1 MKLRMYAAATT
12 ALLSGCYFDSAD
24 LTINHDS
31 EGGVSIVRTMGSTSV
46 DSSEPTDTAGCI
58 ALPDSWTGTVSI
70 SVSGTAQGADFT
82 TTPAADSSLSLS
94 MNNDRPVIG
103 YEWQCFADSR
113 TYSADDRGEA
123 VFSLTPGLPTMT
135 VLTSIGVVSRAEDSY
150 QDQIASHLLL
160 SDADAAPHWQKVA
173 SQQKLGD
180 YTQTLP
186 GGDAYYIYLP
196 AYESGAEQDAV
207 LRIDQQGVHSAP
219 LPFGN
224 ALAYLNGKLLTME
237 ITNVE
242 GRMISRLS
250 VSEDLVNW
258 TNLPD
263 AEPPLGGIIYD
274 RFNQRYIAQGGVSE
288 ETLAIYTSDDLQ
300 SWTELANTI
309 GYNTIFYALPNGNLI
324 GTDSY
329 GEQGLFLL
337 SAGSSTW
344 TALNPP
350 GLATGEVFRARQI
363 VQTDDGTVHV
373 AGVSGVDSG
382 SEEGGPWTA
391 AHYGFSSD
399 GVNWTWRSA
408 GEWSNPKDIA
418 GLAVNGQQVVVWGY
432 QNVQASPDA
441 GQNWISSD
449 AAALAAG
456 VWDALPEDAALYLND
471 VSVHNDQF
479 IFQAYLSVGAESIA
493 LALATSD
500 FTSYRFLGMQQ
511 GLQLLTGADVLF
523 ARVDGGNN
531 GHSDVYTYKV
541 PDTGGDNGDGDN
553 GDSDN
558 GDGDSSGGD
567 NSGGD
572 NSGACLIMAA
582 VMVTAIMATVIMAA
596 VIMAA
601 VRMLITSSAGSL
613 GGLSL
618 LILSILGLRRRFI

>member
-58 ALPDSWTGTVSI
+58 ALSDSWTGTVSI

-103 YEWQCFADSR
+103 YEWQCFTDSR

-123 VFSLTPGLPTMT
+123 VFSLTPGQSAMT
-135 VLTSIGVVSRAEDSY
+135 VLTTIGVVSGPEGNY

-160 SDADAAPHWQKVA
+160 TDSDTAPHWQKID

-180 YTQTLP
+180 DTQTLP

-224 ALAYLNGKLLTME
+224 ALAYLNGQLLTME
-237 ITNVE
+237 VTNIE

-263 AEPPLGGIIYD
+263 AEPLSGIIYD
-274 RFNQRYIAQGGVSE
+274 RFNQRYIAQAGTSE
-288 ETLAIYTSDDLQ
+288 ETLAMYTSDDLQ
-300 SWTELANTI
+300 SWTELANAI
-309 GYNTIFYALPNGNLI
+309 SYNTIFFALPNGNLI
-324 GTDSY
+324 GMDSY

-337 SAGSSTW
+337 SSDSSSW

-350 GLATGEVFRARQI
+350 GLATGEVFRTRQI
-363 VQTDDGTVHV
+363 VQTNDGAVHV
-373 AGVSGVDSG
+373 AGISG
-382 SEEGGPWTA
+382 EEGGGESGVWSA

-408 GEWSNPKDIA
+408 GEWSNPQDIS
-418 GLAVNGQQVVVWGY
+418 GLAVYGQQVVVWGY
-432 QNVQASPDA
+432 QGVQVSPDA

-449 AAALAAG
+449 AAALAAD
-456 VWDALPEDAALYLND
+456 VWDALPEDAALYLSD
-471 VSVHNDQF
+471 VSVHNGQF
-479 IFQAYLSVGAESIA
+479 IFQAFLSLSSELIE

-511 GLQLLTGADVLF
+511 GLQILTGADVLF

-531 GHSDVYTYKV
+531 GYSDVYTYKV
-541 PDTGGDNGDGDN
+541 PDTGGDTGGGDTGGDSGGGDN
-553 GDSDN
+553 GGTDN
-558 GDGDSSGGD
+558 SSSSSGG
-567 NSGGD
+567 G
-572 NSGACLIMAA
+572 
-582 VMVTAIMATVIMAA
+582 
-596 VIMAA
+596 
-601 VRMLITSSAGSL
+601 L

-618 LILSILGLRRRFI
+618 LMLGLAGLRRRLA

>member
-1 MKLRMYAAATT
+1 LPAPIARLTLITLQEEEKNMKLRMYAAATT

-24 LTINHDS
+24 LTINHDND
-31 EGGVSIVRTMGSTSV
+31 GRVSIVRAMGSASTE
-46 DSSEPTDTAGCI
+46 SSGATDTAGCI
-58 ALPDSWTGTVSI
+58 ALPNSWTGTVNI
-70 SVSGTAQGADFT
+70 SVSGTAQGAEFT
-82 TTPAADSSLSLS
+82 TSPAADSSLSLS

-103 YEWQCFADSR
+103 YEWQCFSDSR
-113 TYSADDRGEA
+113 TYAEDDTGEA
-123 VFSLTPGLPTMT
+123 VFSLTPGQSAMT
-135 VLTSIGVVSRAEDSY
+135 VLTTIGTVNQPEGSY
-150 QDQIASHLLL
+150 RDQIASHLLL
-160 SDADAAPHWQKVA
+160 ADSDTAPHWQKVA

-207 LRIDQQGVHSAP
+207 LRIDQQGVHSAT

-224 ALAYLNGKLLTME
+224 AIAYLNGQLLTME

-242 GRMISRLS
+242 GRMVSRLS
-250 VSEDLVNW
+250 VSEDLVDW

-263 AEPPLGGIIYD
+263 TEPLSGIIYD
-274 RFNQRYIAQGGVSE
+274 RFNQRYIAQAGASE
-288 ETLAIYTSDDLQ
+288 ETLAMYTSDDLQ
-300 SWTELANTI
+300 SWTELANAI
-309 GYNTIFYALPNGNLI
+309 SYNTIFYALPSGNLI

-337 SAGSSTW
+337 SSDSSSWESVT
-344 TALNPP
+344 PP

-382 SEEGGPWTA
+382 SEEGWAWTG
-391 AHYGFSSD
+391 AHYGFSAD

-408 GEWSNPKDIA
+408 GEWSNPQDIA

-479 IFQAYLSVGAESIA
+479 IFQASLSVSGGAESIA

-541 PDTGGDNGDGDN
+541 PDTGGDNGGGDN
-553 GDSDN
+553 GGGDN
-558 GDGDSSGGD
+558 GGGDNGGGD
-567 NSGGD
+567 NSSSSSGG
-572 NSGACLIMAA
+572 G
-582 VMVTAIMATVIMAA
+582 
-596 VIMAA
+596 
-601 VRMLITSSAGSL
+601 L